1 MTDSADSQGRRL
13 ASFSTDSKVAGAIEV
28 PRSKSFAQRAVVA
41 ALLTRGTTHIEGLP
55 SSEDV
60 LYAIRAA
67 RAAGATFPS
76 AGRPDD
82 LLETALVGRRG
93 FGQLIGAPPLGSSQ
107 GLRERARPWA
117 TLPVGESGT
126 SARLFTAA
134 MALARPEGSGAEVIP
149 SGSLVQRQS
158 SALMAA
164 LRGAGVGVEP
174 TSADQPGSWPVML
187 TAATPPALVLLENPT
202 SSQEV
207 SALLMALAAH
217 PEARRLRVVGKI
229 PSRGYV
235 DVTCDVLRSFGAFV
249 SGDPFASDDPASA
262 GENFTVQGPL
272 VAPDLPFVIEPD
284 ASSAAV
290 ALAAGA
296 LSGGSEVVVAGLGT
310 QSRQPDAAVVWLLT
324 KFGCD
329 TSGSNTQRL
338 VLKGAPT
345 HGANIDCGATPDA
358 APVLA
363 AVGAFAAL
371 HGLGGTTLTGLETLP
386 GKESSRIEVLA
397 AGLRKVGLKVDHDDE
412 SLTIHDGPPA
422 IPNTEPVV
430 LDAAGD
436 HRMAFAFALLSLF
449 VENVWVSGSESVAK
463 SWPQFW
469 HHLTTAG
476 AVARPSAS
484 APFLP

>member
-1 MTDSADSQGRRL
+1 M
-13 ASFSTDSKVAGAIEV
+13 ASFSPESKVAGPIEV

-60 LYAIRAA
+60 LYAIRSA

-76 AGRPDD
+76 PGRPDD

-93 FGQLIGAPPLGSSQ
+93 FGQLIGAPPKGPREGS
-107 GLRERARPWA
+107 RPWA

-126 SARLFTAA
+126 AARLFTAA

-158 SALMAA
+158 PALMAA
-164 LRGAGVGVEP
+164 LRSAGVGVEP
-174 TSADQPGSWPVML
+174 SSAAQPGSWPVLL
-187 TAATPPALVLLENPT
+187 TAATPPDVVVLERPS

-207 SALLMALAAH
+207 SGLLMALAAH
-217 PEARRLRVVGKI
+217 PEARTLRVVGKI

-235 DVTCDVLRSFGAFV
+235 DVTCDVLRSFGAYV
-249 SGDPFASDDPASA
+249 SADAFGSDDPANA

-272 VAPDLPFVIEPD
+272 VAPDLPFAVEPD

-296 LSGGSEVVVAGLGT
+296 LSGGAEVEVVGLGT
-310 QSRQPDAAVVWLLT
+310 QSRQPDAAVVKLLAE
-324 KFGCD
+324 FGCD
-329 TSGSNTQRL
+329 TSGSHHRRL
-338 VLKGAPT
+338 AVRGEPTRGAT
-345 HGANIDCGATPDA
+345 LDCSATPDV

-371 HGLGGTTLTGLETLP
+371 RGLGDTRLTGLETLP

-397 AGLRKVGLKVDHDDE
+397 AGLQKIGLTVDHDDA
-412 SLTIHDGPPA
+412 SLTIRGTDSPA
-422 IPNTEPVV
+422 SPMAGPVV
-430 LDAAGD
+430 LDAHGD
-436 HRMAFAFALLSLF
+436 HRMAFAFALISLF
-449 VENVWVSGSESVAK
+449 VSDVWVVGSDSVAK
-463 SWPQFW
+463 SWPRFW
-469 HHLTTAG
+469 HHLTQAG
-476 AVARPSAS
+476 AVQRPTES
-484 APFLP
+484 APPLS